1 MNVSGITPITKSV
14 QIDNLSVSDESRRE
28 VNASDVK
35 KFESSLN
42 TTADTDSNQ
51 INNTMINGIVN
62 STIRQ
67 MEQGREDLKKA
78 TEGES

>member
-1 MNVSGITPITKSV
+1 MNVTNITPVTKSA
-14 QIDNLSVSDESRRE
+14 QIDNISVSDESRRE

-42 TTADTDSNQ
+42 TTTDTDSNQ

>member
-1 MNVSGITPITKSV
+1 MNVTNITPVTKSA
-14 QIDNLSVSDESRRE
+14 QIDNISVSDESRRE
-28 VNASDVK
+28 VNSSDVK

>member
-1 MNVSGITPITKSV
+1 MNVTNITPVTKSI

-28 VNASDVK
+28 VNSSDVK

-42 TTADTDSNQ
+42 TTTDTDSKQ

-67 MEQGREDLKKA
+67 MEQGREDFKKA
-78 TEGES
+78 TEGEQ

>member
-1 MNVSGITPITKSV
+1 MNITNITPVTKSV

-67 MEQGREDLKKA
+67 MEQGREDFKKA
-78 TEGES
+78 TEGEQ

>member
-1 MNVSGITPITKSV
+1 MNVTSIAPVTKSV
-14 QIDNLSVSDESRRE
+14 QIDNLSVSDESHRE
-28 VNASDVK
+28 ANASDVK

-42 TTADTDSNQ
+42 TTTDTDSNQ

>member
-1 MNVSGITPITKSV
+1 MNVTNIIPITKSV

-42 TTADTDSNQ
+42 TTTDTDSNQ

-67 MEQGREDLKKA
+67 IVFGI
-78 TEGES
+78 